1 MNRKRRP
8 IKIKSP
14 VPRTG
19 WSINEWCTIRG
30 IGRSSFYELDKI
42 GKAPL
47 TLRLLNRRIITAEA
61 DDRWRRERE
70 AEALAAHQVRP

>member
-19 WSINEWCTIRG
+19 WSIKEWCSRRG

-42 GKAPL
+42 GKAPI
-47 TLRLLNRRIITAEA
+47 TLYLLKRRIITAEA
-61 DDRWRRERE
+61 DEQWRRERE
-70 AEALAAHQVRP
+70 AEALAARELRP